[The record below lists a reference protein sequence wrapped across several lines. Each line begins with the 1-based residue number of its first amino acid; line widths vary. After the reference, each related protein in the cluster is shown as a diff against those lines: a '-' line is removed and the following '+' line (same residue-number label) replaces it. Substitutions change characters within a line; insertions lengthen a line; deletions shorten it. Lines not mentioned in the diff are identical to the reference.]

1 MEIEIRVKWF
11 ALWGALLLL
20 ASISLLIGTTGF
32 SFPSLSDP
40 TSMTLFWEFRFPR
53 TMAAL
58 LVGASLGLSGLLLQ
72 SLTRNAI
79 AEPFTLGVS
88 GGATLGTVAA
98 ILVQSSVF
106 STFFGALFGGLV
118 TCAIVYLVV
127 RKSQNQ
133 ENSLVLSGLMITFF
147 CGSVI
152 TLLYSFLSPY
162 QLQSAIYWMIGQL
175 GTERDLSWPVLAAV
189 LFPALLVALMK
200 SKELDRLYVD
210 RRLLK
215 YKESHLLYV
224 FVILAVG
231 LVTSASVAISGL
243 IAFVGLASPHLGR
256 MYFDVQMHRQKIV

>member
-1 MEIEIRVKWF
+1 
-11 ALWGALLLL
+11 
-20 ASISLLIGTTGF
+20 
-32 SFPSLSDP
+32 
-40 TSMTLFWEFRFPR
+40 MTLFWEFRFPR

-79 AEPFTLGVS
+79 AEPFTLGVL

-147 CGSVI
+147 
-152 TLLYSFLSPY
+152 
-162 QLQSAIYWMIGQL
+162 
-175 GTERDLSWPVLAAV
+175 AV
-189 LFPALLVALMK
+189 
-200 SKELDRLYVD
+200 
-210 RRLLK
+210 RLLL
-215 YKESHLLYV
+215 SS
-224 FVILAVG
+224 IR
-231 LVTSASVAISGL
+231 S
-243 IAFVGLASPHLGR
+243 
-256 MYFDVQMHRQKIV
+256 